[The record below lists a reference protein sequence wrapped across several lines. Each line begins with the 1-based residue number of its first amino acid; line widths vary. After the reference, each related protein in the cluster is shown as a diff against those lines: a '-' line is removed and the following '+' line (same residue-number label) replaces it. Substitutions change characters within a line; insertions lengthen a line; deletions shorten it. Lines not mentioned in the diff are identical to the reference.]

1 MKAFLDD
8 HFLLKTETAQK
19 LYHDYAKN
27 APIYDYH
34 CHLSPQEIA
43 DNKSY
48 RNLTELWLGG
58 DHYKWRVMRSNG
70 VTEDFI
76 TGDQDDYD
84 KFLAFAKSLPYAIGN
99 PMYHWTHLELK
110 RYFGIDKLLNPST
123 AKEIW
128 EEANAKLQS
137 EDFTA
142 RALITRSN
150 VEVICTTDDPIDN
163 LEHHMALAADTSF
176 TTKVRPTFRPD
187 KSINIELAT
196 FIPWLESLSKV
207 VGYSIDSFSLLLKAL
222 EERLDFFHS
231 VGCRLSDHA
240 LDVVAYSEENIS
252 DPSVAEDIF
261 KKAVSGQPLSPAEI
275 KDYKSAMMH
284 FFGKQYAK
292 REWVMQLHI
301 GALRNN
307 SKRRLNE
314 LGPDTGFDSIE
325 DSTFA
330 SQLSALM
337 DNLDASDELPKTILY
352 VLNPRDNYVI
362 GTMIG
367 NFQGGGIPG
376 KIQFG
381 SAWWF
386 CDQKEGMIDQMTA
399 LSNLGL
405 ISRFVGMLTDSR
417 SFLSYTRH
425 EYFRR
430 ILCNLL
436 GDWVEN
442 GEYPNDLEFLGQIV
456 EDICINN
463 ARSYFKI

>member
-8 HFLLKTETAQK
+8 HFLLQTETAK
-19 LYHDYAKN
+19 NLYHNYAKK

-70 VTEDFI
+70 IQEDFI

-110 RYFGIDKLLNPST
+110 RYFDIDKLLCPET

-128 EEANAKLQS
+128 EEANEKLQS
-137 EDFTA
+137 DEFSA
-142 RALITRSN
+142 RGLIRRSN
-150 VEVICTTDDPIDN
+150 VEVICTTDDPIDSLN
-163 LEHHMALAADTSF
+163 HHISLEKDPSF
-176 TTKVRPTFRPD
+176 TTKVKPTFRPD
-187 KSINIELAT
+187 KSINIDLPT
-196 FIPWLESLSKV
+196 FIPWVEALSNL
-207 VGYSIDSFSLLLKAL
+207 VGYPINSFKLLLQAL
-222 EERLDFFHS
+222 EERLDFFHA

-240 LDVVAYSEENIS
+240 LDVVAYRQDYIFNQGRADS
-252 DPSVAEDIF
+252 IF
-261 KKAVSGQPLSPAEI
+261 KKALAGRPLDQEEI
-275 KDYKSAMMH
+275 VDYKSAMMY
-284 FFGKQYAK
+284 FFGKAYAK
-292 REWVMQLHI
+292 RDWVMQLHI

-307 SKRRLNE
+307 SKRRLAE

-337 DNLDASDELPKTILY
+337 DSLDTENNLPKTILY

-386 CDQKEGMIDQMTA
+386 CDQKNGMIDQMTT

-436 GDWVEN
+436 GDWVEK
-442 GEYPNDLEFLGQIV
+442 GEYPNNLEFLGQIV

-463 ARSYFKI
+463 ARAYFKI